1 MSNPLSKIVAALL
14 VVALLVLYP
23 AVQAAEREENIA
35 VLAAYNTMVQFTD
48 AVRNKGYL
56 SASMYEDLER
66 ELAVSGQVYEVE
78 LEHRHKK
85 YHPEYDDPADSATFQ
100 DRFSVIYDSY
110 YTPELIGRLFP
121 ENNGSVDDLDRLYKM
136 ETGDFFSVA
145 LTRRSVSPY
154 QVLTGFLK
162 VPSAAGRDSQT
173 MHYGG
178 IVLNE
183 DY

>member
-14 VVALLVLYP
+14 VVALIVLFP
-23 AVQAAEREENIA
+23 AVQSAERAENIA
-35 VLAAYNTMVQFTD
+35 VLTTYNTMVQFTD

-56 SASMYEDLER
+56 SARMYEDFVR
-66 ELAVSGQVYEVE
+66 DLAVSGQVYEVE

-85 YHPEYDDPADSATFQ
+85 YHPEYDDPADNSTFQ
-100 DRFSVIYDSY
+100 ERFSVIYDSY
-110 YTPELIGRLFP
+110 YTEELLGQLFSNTGAIG
-121 ENNGSVDDLDRLYKM
+121 DTDRLYKL

-154 QVLTGFLK
+154 QVLAGFLQA
-162 VPSAAGRDSQT
+162 SSMAGRGPQT
-173 MHYGG
+173 LYYGG
-178 IVLNE
+178 MVLNE

>member
-23 AVQAAEREENIA
+23 AVQAAEREESIA

-56 SASMYEDLER
+56 SAGMYEDFVR

-85 YHPEYDDPADSATFQ
+85 YHPEYGDPADSGTFQ
-100 DRFSVIYDSY
+100 ERFSVIYDSY
-110 YTPELIGRLFP
+110 YTPELLSQLFP
-121 ENNGSVDDLDRLYKM
+121 DTGSLDDTDRLYRM
-136 ETGDFFSVA
+136 EIGDFFSVA
-145 LTRRSVSPY
+145 LSKRSVSSY
-154 QVLTGFLK
+154 QVLAGFMQ
-162 VPSAAGRDSQT
+162 VPYSVRRGSEKL
-173 MHYGG
+173 HYGG
-178 IVLNE
+178 MILNE